1 MWLNQ
6 NQRLMKLLQ
15 KNLQNQNRRLWMKE
29 QNQALTADFPQSENA
44 PAQTNDYEVIEQDG
58 FITVHPDLRTLFN
71 KYQTPK
77 PMEVEEGSI
86 TFEKN
91 G

>member
-1 MWLNQ
+1 VFV
-6 NQRLMKLLQ
+6 K
-15 KNLQNQNRRLWMKE
+15 
-29 QNQALTADFPQSENA
+29 
-44 PAQTNDYEVIEQDG
+44 QDG
-58 FITVHPDLRTLFN
+58 FITVHPDLHKLFS

>member
-15 KNLQNQNRRLWMKE
+15 KNLQNQNWRLWMKE
-29 QNQALTADFPQSENA
+29 QNQALTVDCHQSENA
-44 PAQTNDYEVIEQDG
+44 PAPTNDYHYIEQDG
-58 FITVHPDLRTLFN
+58 GISNLSLKEILLVGSPSS
-71 KYQTPK
+71 
-77 PMEVEEGSI
+77 MEVEEGSI

>member
-1 MWLNQ
+1 MNDQ
-6 NQRLMKLLQ
+6 NSP
-15 KNLQNQNRRLWMKE
+15 E
-29 QNQALTADFPQSENA
+29 SENA
-44 PAQTNDYEVIEQDG
+44 SVQTDDYVFVKQDG
-58 FITVHPDLRTLFN
+58 FITVHPDLHKLFS

>member
-1 MWLNQ
+1 V
-6 NQRLMKLLQ
+6 
-15 KNLQNQNRRLWMKE
+15 
-29 QNQALTADFPQSENA
+29 DFHQSENA
-44 PAQTNDYEVIEQDG
+44 PAPTNDYEVIEQDG